1 MEDKDLCDMIHMKWL
16 EKSKIDFSSHTQVL
30 LYKFKNLKFDVIDW
44 EKWKTER
51 NQEALILIET
61 ELNDMS
67 DMVDDKNKLF
77 DNNKS
82 FISLLVAK
90 GRVLKQ
96 HEETMRLKGCVVWLQ
111 SKDKNTNF
119 FQNHAN
125 QRRIINSIWE
135 LKDQNVVLFSDRNTL
150 EEWVVSFF
158 IDVYL

>member
-44 EKWKTER
+44 EKWKKER

-77 DNNKS
+77 DNNKGS
-82 FISLLVAK
+82 SLCWL
-90 GRVLKQ
+90 LK
-96 HEETMRLKGCVVWLQ
+96 EGFLNNM
-111 SKDKNTNF
+111 KN
-119 FQNHAN
+119 QWGW
-125 QRRIINSIWE
+125 R
-135 LKDQNVVLFSDRNTL
+135 DVLFGFKAKTKTL
-150 EEWVVSFF
+150 FF
-158 IDVYL
+158 SRIMLIRDG